1 MTAPTDLQAPTL
13 EDIQA
18 ARRRL
23 AGIVLRTPLVRLNWE
38 PPASGAQGGAAAPD
52 RNGGGAAASPE
63 PPPEIYLKLE
73 CLQPIGSFKLRG
85 AANAMLAAGRDR
97 LRDGVYTASA
107 GNMAQGVA
115 WSARHLGVPAT
126 AVVPDHAPA
135 TKLAAIERLGGTAV
149 KVPFESWWQV
159 IRDHHHAGTPGL
171 FIHPVSDPAVMA
183 GNGTIGLEILEDLP
197 EVDAVLVP
205 FGGGGLSCGIAAAL
219 RALRPEATVYACEIT
234 TAAPFAASL
243 AAGSP
248 QSVDYQPSFVD
259 GIGGKSVL
267 PEMWPIASLLLGG
280 SRVVPLAAVAA
291 AVRLLVERHRVV
303 AEGAGATALAA
314 ALASL
319 DGSAAVTANNTAA
332 HVNATAATAAGGTSA
347 AAAPGTGAPSS
358 LPRAAGSE
366 PLPSPRRPRRL
377 VCIVS
382 GGNIDTAKLATILS
396 GGVP

>member
-38 PPASGAQGGAAAPD
+38 PPASGARGARGGAAPLQGD
-52 RNGGGAAASPE
+52 GGDGGDGAAPE

-115 WSARHLGVPAT
+115 WSARHLGVPAV

-135 TKLAAIERLGGTAV
+135 TKLAAIARLGGTAV
-149 KVPFESWWQV
+149 KVPFEAWWQV

-183 GNGTIGLEILEDLP
+183 GNGTIGLEIVEDLP
-197 EVDAVLVP
+197 DVDTVLVP

-219 RALRPEATVYACEIT
+219 RGLRPEAAVHACEIT

-267 PEMWPIASLLLGG
+267 PEMWPIARSLLAG

-291 AVRLLVERHRVV
+291 AVRLLVERNRVV

-314 ALASL
+314 ALGSL
-319 DGSAAVTANNTAA
+319 DGTAAVTANA
-332 HVNATAATAAGGTSA
+332 AAGAA
-347 AAAPGTGAPSS
+347 AAAPGAP
-358 LPRAAGSE
+358 GSA
-366 PLPSPRRPRRL
+366 PPPAPRRPRKI